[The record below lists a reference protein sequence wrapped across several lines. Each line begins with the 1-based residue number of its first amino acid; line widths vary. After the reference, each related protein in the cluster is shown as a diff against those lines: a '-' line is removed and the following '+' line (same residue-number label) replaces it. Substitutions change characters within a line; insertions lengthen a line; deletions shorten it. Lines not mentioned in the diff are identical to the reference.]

1 MMARYRDSDEM
12 YAVGSD
18 SEGEIQLPMAS
29 NTHDNDINELKIQG
43 EAELPKRLNIWQ
55 LEKHRAS
62 HSYFWVACAF

>member
-1 MMARYRDSDEM
+1 MMARYRDTDEM

-18 SEGEIQLPMAS
+18 SEGEIQLPMAP

-55 LEKHRAS
+55 LE
-62 HSYFWVACAF
+62 